1 MPAHGKD
8 YWDHIVPLS
17 LQTNGCFCFV
27 PILIFIFLFHPVF
40 TLSLSL
46 SLFFFLFSFSFPLFL
61 SFCLLF
67 FSLSFVARLD
77 SFYTTY
83 SECVSWPSLKDL
95 TKPNN
100 TTTPPPAGAPVPFFF
115 LLSFPC
121 WVCLCGKKLLP
132 YLGLPCCKLSCDI
145 ALVPNAKNKIKT
157 KIQFREE
164 SIVGLY
170 HLAPNVLVKFL
181 VFV

>member
-1 MPAHGKD
+1 MVR
-8 YWDHIVPLS
+8 IIEIILFLS
-17 LQTNGCFCFV
+17 AFKQTVVFALFLFWFLFFCFA
-27 PILIFIFLFHPVF
+27 LFL
-40 TLSLSL
+40 LSLSL
-46 SLFFFLFSFSFPLFL
+46 SLFFFLFSFSFPLFI

-100 TTTPPPAGAPVPFFF
+100 THHTPPAPPPAPQSPFSSCCLFPV
-115 LLSFPC
+115 

-132 YLGLPCCKLSCDI
+132 YVGLPCCKLSCDI